1 MDIYQLV
8 SGSPCGRLLR
18 IRELGAVFSDI
29 YENAGVRAA
38 MEAGISVKR
47 EEFHISM

>member
-1 MDIYQLV
+1 MDRYQLV
-8 SGSPCGRLLR
+8 SGGPCGRLLR

>member
-8 SGSPCGRLLR
+8 SGSPRDRVLR

-29 YENAGVRAA
+29 HENAGVRAA
-38 MEAGISVKR
+38 MEGGIFVKR
-47 EEFHISM
+47 EEFYISL